1 MSSLLERCARLLGLL
16 LGGLLLLAAAAAAQ
30 GDVEAVGE
38 FKRHFRKF
46 KDAATRTEAVLA
58 LREVD
63 SPELVGL
70 LGPLLV
76 DPEPE
81 VARAARSVLSE
92 LGSPASI
99 AAVEQALLAATGATR
114 AGWLEVAALG
124 RFPLLPETVQKCLAD
139 KDWSVRRAALSALA
153 AQGGD
158 AALAL
163 PLAQDKEPAVRCAA
177 LEALAAL
184 KSELVL
190 APARAALQD
199 EVWQVRASAAAA
211 LGRVRHKDS
220 IEPLI
225 ARMESEEGRLVADYG
240 KALSA
245 ITGRQFGERASAWRQ
260 FWTTYAT
267 RFEIPTDAQLAE
279 LRAKEAAANATYHAE
294 RAVNYHG
301 IATPSRSILFVIDVS
316 GSMENLV
323 VERER
328 FADGGYPSMA
338 RIDIVK
344 TELARTIERLE
355 GYVQFNILAFATDVR
370 FWKKSLVAANALNKA
385 GAADWVGR
393 LEPLGG
399 NSRADLAQAGL
410 TAAAGLEAGKTNT
423 YGALVAALGVAG
435 RGARDASYQTAIDT
449 IFFLSDG
456 RPSHGT
462 YVDTDDILREIRAA
476 NELRKVV
483 LHTIAIGE
491 FEKDFMRRLA
501 EDSGGTFVDL
511 GK

>member
-1 MSSLLERCARLLGLL
+1 MDRLLARCAHALACLV
-16 LGGLLLLAAAAAAQ
+16 LLAAAAVAQ

-63 SPELVGL
+63 TPELVGL
-70 LGPLLV
+70 LGPLLA

-81 VARAARSVLSE
+81 VARAARTVLAE
-92 LGSPASI
+92 LKSAPSI
-99 AAVEQALLAATGATR
+99 AAVEQALLAANGATR
-114 AGWLEVAALG
+114 AAWLEVAALG
-124 RFPLLPETVQKCLAD
+124 KFPLATETLQKSIAD
-139 KDWSVRRAALSALA
+139 KDWSVRRAALEALA
-153 AQGGD
+153 AQNGD
-158 AALAL
+158 GQLAL

-177 LEALAAL
+177 LEALARM

-211 LGRVRHKDS
+211 LARVRHKDS

-225 ARMESEEGRLVADYG
+225 ARMEREEGRLVTDYG
-240 KALSA
+240 AALGA

-260 FWTTYAT
+260 FWTTYAG
-267 RFEIPTDAQLAE
+267 RFEIPSDAQLAE
-279 LRAKEAAANATYHAE
+279 LRAKEAAANAQYHVE
-294 RAVNYHG
+294 RATNYHG
-301 IATPSRSILFVIDVS
+301 IATPSRAILFVIDVS
-316 GSMENLV
+316 GSMENHV
-323 VERER
+323 VEKER
-328 FADGGYPSMA
+328 FTDGGYPSMA

-370 FWKKSLVAANALNKA
+370 FWKKSLVTANALNKT
-385 GAADWVGR
+385 GAAEWVSR

-410 TAAAGLEAGKTNT
+410 TATAGLEAGKTNT

-435 RGARDASYQTAIDT
+435 RGTHDKNYQVAIDT

-456 RPSHGT
+456 RPSHGD
-462 YVDTDDILREIRAA
+462 YVDTDDILREIRSA